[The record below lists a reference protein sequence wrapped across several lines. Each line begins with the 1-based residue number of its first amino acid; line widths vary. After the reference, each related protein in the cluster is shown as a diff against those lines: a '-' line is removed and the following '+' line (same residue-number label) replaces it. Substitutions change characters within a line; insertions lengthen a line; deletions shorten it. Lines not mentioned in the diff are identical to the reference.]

1 MNFDIDGIGFRAIT
15 QEDQQFLYRV
25 YASTRADEMSAV
37 PWTEQQKTDF
47 LRMQFDAQHAYYQ
60 EHFEQANF
68 QLILDVEQ
76 PIGRLYF
83 DCRDDEIR
91 VIDIALLAEYRGQGH
106 GGKIMQAIIDEGRD
120 LSKPVRIHV
129 EQNNPAMHLYERL
142 GFKKLED
149 QGVYYLLEWTL
160 N

>member
-1 MNFDIDGIGFRAIT
+1 MNFDIDGIDFRVIT
-15 QEDQQFLYRV
+15 QEDQQFLYLV

-37 PWTEQQKTDF
+37 PWTDQQKMDF
-47 LRMQFDAQHAYYQ
+47 LRMQFDAQHTYYQ
-60 EHFEQANF
+60 KHFEQANF
-68 QLILDVEQ
+68 QLILDDEQ

-91 VIDIALLAEYRGQGH
+91 VIDIALLAEYRGQGN
-106 GGKIMQAIIDEGRD
+106 GGKIMQAIIDEGRE

-129 EQNNPAMHLYERL
+129 EQNNPAMRFYERL

-149 QGVYYLLEWTL
+149 QGVYYLLEWTP